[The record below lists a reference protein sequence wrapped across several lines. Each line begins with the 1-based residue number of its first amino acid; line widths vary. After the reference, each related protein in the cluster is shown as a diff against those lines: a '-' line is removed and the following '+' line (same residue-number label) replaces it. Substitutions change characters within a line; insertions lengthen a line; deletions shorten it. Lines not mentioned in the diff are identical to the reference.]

1 MQEITARDVGVAIF
15 DGARMEAVP
24 DMQPKI
30 GDSVMTPAARKDG
43 SFEEGSEASQSGFQ
57 KPCQIADAGQSV
69 ISNLGRRF
77 WSLQRGE
84 LSLLCFCADMGKVMS
99 CLSAPSQHF

>member
-1 MQEITARDVGVAIF
+1 MQEITARDVGVAVF

-30 GDSVMTPAARKDG
+30 GDSVMSPAARKDG
-43 SFEEGSEASQSGFQ
+43 SFEEGSEASQSDFQ

-69 ISNLGRRF
+69 ISNCERQF
-77 WSLQRGE
+77 WILQHGE
-84 LSLLCFCADMGKVMS
+84 LSLLCFCTDMGKVMS